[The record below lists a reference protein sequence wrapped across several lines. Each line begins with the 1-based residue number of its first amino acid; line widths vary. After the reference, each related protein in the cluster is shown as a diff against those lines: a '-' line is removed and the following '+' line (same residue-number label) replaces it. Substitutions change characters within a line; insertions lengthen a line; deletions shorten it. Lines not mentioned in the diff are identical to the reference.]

1 MKPRAAS
8 TRAAVSDCPS
18 VRYEGGPLRAVC
30 TLMLHGRVL
39 HTGAKQTDRVQT
51 LSHGISTTTV
61 ALRHEVCRE
70 RALQMQTADVLER
83 PRGQPDMSQVVNAAN
98 AQRTRAPPHLAAKP
112 WTHHE
117 RTHATLRAAAP
128 PKTPQSSAIGL
139 SRAHDGSNL
148 FRAIDLRTQRPGNE
162 LPNVLWP
169 RIRELTADTRL
180 CAMHHNVC
188 GRENQA
194 ATTPCTADAQA
205 EAHRRT
211 PPPVL
216 LHSDRKTDAP
226 LRARA

>member
-112 WTHHE
+112 WTHH
-117 RTHATLRAAAP
+117 
-128 PKTPQSSAIGL
+128 
-139 SRAHDGSNL
+139 
-148 FRAIDLRTQRPGNE
+148 
-162 LPNVLWP
+162 
-169 RIRELTADTRL
+169 
-180 CAMHHNVC
+180 
-188 GRENQA
+188 
-194 ATTPCTADAQA
+194 
-205 EAHRRT
+205 
-211 PPPVL
+211 
-216 LHSDRKTDAP
+216 
-226 LRARA
+226 